1 MSDDEPV
8 TDGFKNELYDGL
20 LTVDLTP
27 VGNGEVRLTVL
38 FTGEEGEDLAEK
50 GRYSREVF
58 TRPTPRGEFLNNV
71 EDTFTDE
78 YPTVNAERAREEL
91 KEWCDKLAELGAEE
105 QCEMLPDE
113 LQRIIE
119 NTHSVGIY
127 DGEPT
132 TAEVT
137 LTLGGRTRQL
147 SFTSKEM
154 KTDSG
159 GVLEHKLYDQFFQD
173 ITVEK
178 EDWEIIRERWNDMA
192 EVVFVNDETTEDAI
206 ANRVTDLMAEG
217 LIAVGE
223 RDQVTNDTAACWFD
237 EGNTAGYD
245 EVGAEENIVWVQD
258 RYLVDQ
264 LETAGKSVEYKGQL
278 VKDLISRG
286 DLLASSARRRWDD
299 GDERSSF
306 YPFEPE
312 TLGISEST
320 VTFDPDGDNAAEVE
334 T

>member
-27 VGNGEVRLTVL
+27 VGNGDARLTVS
-38 FTGEEGEDLAEK
+38 FTGDEGEEVVEK
-50 GRYSREVF
+50 GVYSKDVF
-58 TRPTPRGEFLNNV
+58 TRPTPKGKFLNNV
-71 EDTFTDE
+71 EDALDGE
-78 YPTVNAERAREEL
+78 YPSVNADHARDELSEWVEEMADIGL
-91 KEWCDKLAELGAEE
+91 EKQRK
-105 QCEMLPDE
+105 MLPPE
-113 LQRIIE
+113 LQVVIE
-119 NTHSVGIY
+119 STHSVGIY

-132 TAEVT
+132 TVEVT

-147 SFTSKEM
+147 SFTSKDM

-178 EDWEIIRERWNDMA
+178 EDWETIREQWNGMA
-192 EVVFVNDETTEDAI
+192 EVMFVNDETTEDAI
-206 ANRVTDLMAEG
+206 ANRVTDHMAEG

-223 RDQVTNDTAACWFD
+223 REQLENDSAAVWFD

-245 EVGAEENIVWVQD
+245 EVGDEETIAWVQD

-278 VKDLISRG
+278 AKDLISRG
-286 DLLASSARRRWDD
+286 DLLASSARRRWYD
-299 GDERSSF
+299 GDERSNF

-312 TLGISEST
+312 TLGVSESD
-320 VTFDPDGDNAAEVE
+320 VTFDPDGDNDDEVE
-334 T
+334 M